1 MKIKNVIVSI
11 VLCSLVL
18 GVFGYEYSWA
28 KSKKEATGA
37 KIGVVSIRRVFENSK
52 RNVQW
57 QDEMERE
64 RKQIV
69 AELEKQS
76 SAINAVRAD
85 METRK
90 PGSTDYLNLM
100 REMMEKDASLEAK
113 EKFHQQD
120 LAMKEQRWTEK
131 LYLDTAEAAS
141 KVAKEQGL
149 DLVLAK
155 DENQFPAATANELM
169 MIIKTS
175 KIMYSRDEL
184 DITDEIVKV
193 LDKN

>member
-1 MKIKNVIVSI
+1 MRIKKVIKFTVF
-11 VLCSLVL
+11 CSLVFGIL
-18 GVFGYEYSWA
+18 GYEYSWA
-28 KSKKEATGA
+28 KSSKEVSPVKVG
-37 KIGVVSIRRVFENSK
+37 IVSIRRVFEASK
-52 RNVQW
+52 RNTQW
-57 QDEMERE
+57 QDEMESH

-76 SAINAVRAD
+76 SAIKAIRAD

-90 PGSTDYLNLM
+90 PDSTDYQNLL
-100 REMMEKDASLEAK
+100 REMMEKNTLLEAK

-120 LAMKEQRWTEK
+120 LAMKEQRWTET
-131 LYLDTAEAAS
+131 LYLDTSEAAA

-175 KIMYSRDEL
+175 KIMYSSDEL

-193 LDKN
+193 LDKK

>member
-1 MKIKNVIVSI
+1 MRIKNVIVLA

-28 KSKKEATGA
+28 KSEKEISSV
-37 KIGVVSIRRVFENSK
+37 KVGVISIRGVFENSK
-52 RNVQW
+52 RNAQW
-57 QDEMERE
+57 QDEMERH

-69 AELEKQS
+69 GELEKQS
-76 SAINAVRAD
+76 AVIKAVRAD

-90 PGSTDYLNLM
+90 PDSVDYLNLM
-100 REMMEKDASLEAK
+100 REMMEKAGSLEAK

-131 LYLDTAEAAS
+131 LYLDMAKAVA
-141 KVAKEQGL
+141 KVAKSQGL
-149 DLVLAK
+149 DIVLAK

-184 DITDEIVKV
+184 DITDEVVKV
-193 LDKN
+193 LDNK